1 MQVQSMIKY
10 RVIPM
15 KHPKADKK
23 LLRPVVVERPI
34 CSLDQAVD
42 FALNNGYVRGQK
54 YDVTG
59 TILGFLEAVKYLDRQ
74 GKSVVIEDW
83 LRFHGELTGCVDEET
98 RRLGPGNGYRMV
110 VTPLRNFKGK
120 PKDYGFENVDD
131 LEGRLAVQ
139 AITGNKCPIDVIL
152 PGERIMVKGRHL
164 RYSAAR
170 GDSVTASWTD
180 ADGATRTVRL
190 EPEWGSEPAMDLGI
204 PEALANLTAGT
215 EVTFTFR
222 IHVGAAEDAPEQVA
236 RRTVRVGEP

>member
-1 MQVQSMIKY
+1 MQVQSTIKY

-15 KHPKADKK
+15 KHPQDAKK

-34 CSLDQAVD
+34 YSLERAVD
-42 FALNNGYVRGQK
+42 FALKSGYIRGQK
-54 YDVTG
+54 YDAIG
-59 TILGFLEAVKYLDRQ
+59 TILGFLEAVKYLDRA
-74 GKSVVIEDW
+74 GNSVVIDDW
-83 LRFHGELTGCVDEET
+83 LRFHGELTGYVDEET

-120 PKDYGFENVDD
+120 LKDYGFENADN

-139 AITGNKCPIDVIL
+139 AIASNKSRTIDVIL
-152 PGERIMVKGRHL
+152 PGERIMVNGRNL
-164 RYSAAR
+164 KYSAAR

-180 ADGATRTVRL
+180 ADGEQRTVRL
-190 EPEWGSEPAMDLGI
+190 EPEWGSGPAMDLGI

-222 IHVGAAEDAPEQVA
+222 LHVGAAEDAPEQVA
-236 RRTVRVGEP
+236 RRTVRVG

>member
-1 MQVQSMIKY
+1 MQVQSTIKY

-15 KHPKADKK
+15 KHPQDAKK

-34 CSLDQAVD
+34 YSLERAVD
-42 FALNNGYVRGQK
+42 FALKSGYIRGQK
-54 YDVTG
+54 YDAIG
-59 TILGFLEAVKYLDRQ
+59 TILGFLEAVKYLDRA
-74 GKSVVIEDW
+74 GNSVVIDDW
-83 LRFHGELTGCVDEET
+83 LRFHGELTGYVDEET

-120 PKDYGFENVDD
+120 LKDYGFENADN

-139 AITGNKCPIDVIL
+139 AIASNKSRVIL
-152 PGERIMVKGRHL
+152 PGERIMVNGRNL
-164 RYSAAR
+164 KYSAAR

-180 ADGATRTVRL
+180 ADGEQRTIRL
-190 EPEWGSEPAMDLGI
+190 EPEWGSGPAMDLGI

-222 IHVGAAEDAPEQVA
+222 LHVGAAEDAPEQVA
-236 RRTVRVGEP
+236 RRTVRVG

>member
-1 MQVQSMIKY
+1 MQVQSTIKY

-15 KHPKADKK
+15 KHPQDAKK

-34 CSLDQAVD
+34 YSLERAVD
-42 FALNNGYVRGQK
+42 FALKSGYIRGQK
-54 YDVTG
+54 YDAIG
-59 TILGFLEAVKYLDRQ
+59 TILGFLEAVKYLDRA
-74 GKSVVIEDW
+74 GNSVVVDDW
-83 LRFHGELTGCVDEET
+83 LRFHGELTGYVDEET

-120 PKDYGFENVDD
+120 LKDYGFENADN

-139 AITGNKCPIDVIL
+139 AIASNKSRTIDVIL
-152 PGERIMVKGRHL
+152 PGERIMVNGRNL
-164 RYSAAR
+164 KYSAAR

-180 ADGATRTVRL
+180 ADGEQRTVRL
-190 EPEWGSEPAMDLGI
+190 EPEWGSGPAMDLGI

-222 IHVGAAEDAPEQVA
+222 LHVGAAEDAPEQVA
-236 RRTVRVGEP
+236 RRTVRVG

>member
-1 MQVQSMIKY
+1 MQVQSTIKY

-15 KHPKADKK
+15 KHPQDAKK

-34 CSLDQAVD
+34 YSLERAVD
-42 FALNNGYVRGQK
+42 FALKSGYIRGQK
-54 YDVTG
+54 YDAIG
-59 TILGFLEAVKYLDRQ
+59 TILGFLEAVKYLDRA
-74 GKSVVIEDW
+74 GNSVVIDDW
-83 LRFHGELTGCVDEET
+83 LRFHGELTGYVDEET

-120 PKDYGFENVDD
+120 LKDYGFENADN

-152 PGERIMVKGRHL
+152 PGERIMVNGRNL
-164 RYSAAR
+164 KYSAAR

-180 ADGATRTVRL
+180 ADGEQRTIRL
-190 EPEWGSEPAMDLGI
+190 EPEWGSGPAMDLGI

-222 IHVGAAEDAPEQVA
+222 LHVGAAEDAPEQVA
-236 RRTVRVGEP
+236 RRTVRVG

>member
-1 MQVQSMIKY
+1 MQVQSTIKY

-15 KHPKADKK
+15 KHPQDAKK

-34 CSLDQAVD
+34 YSLERAVD
-42 FALNNGYVRGQK
+42 FALKSGYIRGQK
-54 YDVTG
+54 YDAIG
-59 TILGFLEAVKYLDRQ
+59 TILGFLEAVKYLDRA
-74 GKSVVIEDW
+74 GNSVVIDDW
-83 LRFHGELTGCVDEET
+83 LRFHGELTGYVDEET

-120 PKDYGFENVDD
+120 LKDYGFENADN

-139 AITGNKCPIDVIL
+139 AIASNKSRTIDVIL
-152 PGERIMVKGRHL
+152 PGERIMVNGRNL
-164 RYSAAR
+164 KYSAAR

-180 ADGATRTVRL
+180 ADGEQRTIRL
-190 EPEWGSEPAMDLGI
+190 EPEWGSGPAMDLGI

-222 IHVGAAEDAPEQVA
+222 LHVGAAEDAPEQVA
-236 RRTVRVGEP
+236 RRTVRVG

>member
-1 MQVQSMIKY
+1 MQVQSTIKY

-15 KHPKADKK
+15 KHPQDAKK

-34 CSLDQAVD
+34 YSLERAVD
-42 FALNNGYVRGQK
+42 FALKSGYIRGQK
-54 YDVTG
+54 NDAIG
-59 TILGFLEAVKYLDRQ
+59 TILGFLEAVKYLDRA
-74 GKSVVIEDW
+74 GNSVVIDDW
-83 LRFHGELTGCVDEET
+83 LRFHGELTGYVDEET

-120 PKDYGFENVDD
+120 LKDYGFENADN

-139 AITGNKCPIDVIL
+139 AIASNKSRTIDVIL
-152 PGERIMVKGRHL
+152 PGERIMVNGRNL
-164 RYSAAR
+164 KYSAAR

-180 ADGATRTVRL
+180 ADGEQRTVRL
-190 EPEWGSEPAMDLGI
+190 EPEWGSGPAMDLGI

-222 IHVGAAEDAPEQVA
+222 LHVGAAEDAPEQVA
-236 RRTVRVGEP
+236 RRTVRVG